1 MVIVSEKASR
11 LHNGLKL
18 ILKKHFYSIE
28 FVSTICLMQNEGFF
42 FVERKKPEVKTTKSK
57 AVRSRLKK
65 LSFIYIFSRF
75 ENRTSETNMWSF
87 FMINNILYI
96 YIKFS

>member
-42 FVERKKPEVKTTKSK
+42 FDKIADAMKYDESLRIF
-57 AVRSRLKK
+57 
-65 LSFIYIFSRF
+65 FIPLCQTLDHVVPL
-75 ENRTSETNMWSF
+75 EF
-87 FMINNILYI
+87 F
-96 YIKFS
+96 